1 MGIPRFRDRGTRMRT
16 PIKLIFIVWLIGGI
30 QSAMADEASDAV
42 QVLSNLWKGTFDS
55 PKGRIK
61 SEFLGDVKDLKMRWV
76 AYMPDGTVTVWDA
89 KAPFRFLEIAD
100 NPSGTLEINCAPESE
115 CIFVR
120 CLFNRDCITAQQ
132 TTYDPVYRDPG
143 HQSRGNFNRSEGSG
157 AVKPADAESVRQALG
172 TLIRLNAPPPWEPP
186 APK

>member
-1 MGIPRFRDRGTRMRT
+1 MRT
-16 PIKLIFIVWLIGGI
+16 PIKLIIIVWLIGGI
-30 QSAMADEASDAV
+30 LSAMADEAGDAV

-89 KAPFRFLEIAD
+89 QAPFRFLEIAD
-100 NPSGTLEINCAPESE
+100 HPLGTLEINCAPESE

-172 TLIRLNAPPPWEPP
+172 TLIRLNAPPPWKPP

>member
-1 MGIPRFRDRGTRMRT
+1 MGFPRFRDKGTSMRT
-16 PIKLIFIVWLIGGI
+16 IKLIFIVWLIGGI

-42 QVLSNLWKGTFDS
+42 QLLSNLWKGTFDS
-55 PKGRIK
+55 QKGRIK

>member
-1 MGIPRFRDRGTRMRT
+1 MRT

-30 QSAMADEASDAV
+30 QSAMADEAGDAV

-100 NPSGTLEINCAPESE
+100 HPLGTLEVNCAPESE
-115 CIFVR
+115 CIFIR
-120 CLFNRDCITAQQ
+120 CLFDRDCINARQ
-132 TTYDPVYRDPG
+132 TTYDPVYRDPKY
-143 HQSRGNFNRSEGSG
+143 QSRGEFKRREGSG
-157 AVKPADAESVRQALG
+157 AVKPADAESVRQALS
-172 TLIRLNAPPPWEPP
+172 TLIRLNAAPPWEPP